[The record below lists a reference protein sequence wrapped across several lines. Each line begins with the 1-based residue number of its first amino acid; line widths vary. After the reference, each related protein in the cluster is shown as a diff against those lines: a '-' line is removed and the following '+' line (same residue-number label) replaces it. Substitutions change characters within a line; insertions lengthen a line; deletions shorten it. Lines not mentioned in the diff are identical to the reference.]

1 VSINGLFRA
10 FLLNWNDRIRPAKE
24 PERRLGMKSRL
35 LLTLWLAGAVLYAA
49 STIFL
54 AHAVLGGGSTVPGDK
69 SKAGVVTA
77 AANAQCKKDSVASG
91 EASPTK
97 NAAPE
102 PQKTAA
108 IEPQKPAPAPIA
120 AKPSAPET
128 AKRDSAE
135 LHPTT
140 GAGLRSADNDSPSDD
155 SQDRN
160 ASSPDDAPPPDGFQQ
175 QEATGPGAGEE
186 PAEQEEWARVVAG
199 TADMRSEPSMQ
210 AQLIY
215 ALPAG
220 WQVRVISRQP
230 GWAQVQDANS
240 GAAGWVEATA
250 LAPSGGP
257 GDPGGPG
264 GRPGYDAYGR
274 PYGDPY
280 NRYADEGYPYDP
292 PWQARRRA
300 EFGDFL
306 RRALGGW

>member
-1 VSINGLFRA
+1 
-10 FLLNWNDRIRPAKE
+10 
-24 PERRLGMKSRL
+24 MKSRL

-77 AANAQCKKDSVASG
+77 AANAQCKKDSVALG

-108 IEPQKPAPAPIA
+108 IEPQKSAPAPVA

-140 GAGLRSADNDSPSDD
+140 GAGLRNNDSLSDD
-155 SQDRN
+155 SQDPN
-160 ASSPDDAPPPDGFQQ
+160 ASSPDGAPPPDGFQQ
-175 QEATGPGAGEE
+175 QETTGPSAGEE

>member
-1 VSINGLFRA
+1 
-10 FLLNWNDRIRPAKE
+10 
-24 PERRLGMKSRL
+24 MKSRL
-35 LLTLWLAGAVLYAA
+35 LLTLWLAGAVLYAG

-54 AHAVLGGGSTVPGDK
+54 AHAVLGGSSTVPADK
-69 SKAGVVTA
+69 SKAGAVAA

-91 EASPTK
+91 EASPAK

-108 IEPQKPAPAPIA
+108 IEPQKPAPASVA
-120 AKPSAPET
+120 AKPSVTET
-128 AKRDSAE
+128 TKRDSAE
-135 LHPTT
+135 PHSTT
-140 GAGLRSADNDSPSDD
+140 GAEQRSADNDLPSDD
-155 SQDRN
+155 SQDPD
-160 ASSPDDAPPPDGFQQ
+160 ASSPDGAPPPDGFQQ
-175 QEATGPGAGEE
+175 QEATGPGAGEG
-186 PAEQEEWARVVAG
+186 PAEREEWARVVAG

-230 GWAQVQDANS
+230 GWVQVQDANS

-250 LAPSGGP
+250 LAPSGGT
-257 GDPGGPG
+257 GGPG

-280 NRYADEGYPYDP
+280 NRYAEEGYPYPPP
-292 PWQARRRA
+292 PWRRPGA
-300 EFGDFL
+300 PFGEFL

>member
-1 VSINGLFRA
+1 
-10 FLLNWNDRIRPAKE
+10 
-24 PERRLGMKSRL
+24 MKSRL

-54 AHAVLGGGSTVPGDK
+54 AHAVLGGGSTVPGEK
-69 SKAGVVTA
+69 SKPGVVTA

-108 IEPQKPAPAPIA
+108 IEPQKSAPALVA
-120 AKPSAPET
+120 SKPSAPET

-140 GAGLRSADNDSPSDD
+140 GAGLRSADNDSLSDD
-155 SQDRN
+155 SQDPN
-160 ASSPDDAPPPDGFQQ
+160 ASSPDGAPPPDGFQQ
-175 QEATGPGAGEE
+175 QEATGPSAGEE

-199 TADMRSEPSMQ
+199 TADMRSEPSMK

-257 GDPGGPG
+257 GDPGG
-264 GRPGYDAYGR
+264 RPGYDANGR

-292 PWQARRRA
+292 PWQARPRA